1 MEFEPGAMPK
11 LERLKLHLMARC
23 QFKWEGG
30 LVLGLQNLAGLKH
43 VDVDVNC
50 SAVVA
55 DEVEALENDIR
66 DAAGVQPNSPM
77 LQVRR
82 LDQDIF
88 GSMAQGCSRRPSDH
102 PIPY

>member
-1 MEFEPGAMPK
+1 MK
-11 LERLKLHLMARC
+11 K
-23 QFKWEGG
+23 
-30 LVLGLQNLAGLKH
+30 LAGLKH
-43 VDVDVNC
+43 LAININC
-50 SAVVA
+50 DAAVA

-66 DAAGVQPNSPM
+66 DAAGIHPNSPM

-88 GSMAQGCSRRPSDH
+88 SSMAQGCNRRPSDH